1 MSKCIA
7 ATMARPVGERL
18 LECDGSLTGP
28 SRLDSLAIPL
38 HFTPVCRLVR
48 FESNDMH
55 DNGPRTL
62 GGFGLHR
69 VALCVHR
76 VALCVHCVVPR
87 RKEDSEP
94 NRCGIL
100 AGGYHAMFL
109 SGGNEAVLAAQ

>member
-1 MSKCIA
+1 
-7 ATMARPVGERL
+7 MARPVGERV

-28 SRLDSLAIPL
+28 SRLDSRAIPL

-55 DNGPRTL
+55 ENGSATL

-69 VALCVHR
+69 VAFCVHR
-76 VALCVHCVVPR
+76 VVPR

-100 AGGYHAMFL
+100 AGGYHAMFS
-109 SGGNEAVLAAQ
+109 SGGNEAVLAAR